1 MEPFVHL
8 PQHRVVIC
16 KRCRFACV
24 ANEVPAHLRTRHAD
38 VPVAERHATARAVQQ
53 LPDIIRTQEDLAGFE
68 FPPPTA
74 EAILFLGPPRPD
86 GLKCRVCPYVVCHPK
101 KIQEH
106 ARKVHGWHNQQRS
119 GRPSAG
125 SGPPSPFDE
134 ELP

>member
-38 VPVAERHATARAVQQ
+38 VPVAERHAIARAVQQ

-68 FPPPTA
+68 FPPPTS
-74 EAILFLGPPRPD
+74 EAIPFLGPSRPD
-86 GLKCRVCPYVVCHPK
+86 GLKCR
-101 KIQEH
+101 H
-106 ARKVHGWHNQQRS
+106 ARKVHGWHNPLRS
-119 GRPSAG
+119 GRPPAG
-125 SGPPSPFDE
+125 PGPLPLHDV